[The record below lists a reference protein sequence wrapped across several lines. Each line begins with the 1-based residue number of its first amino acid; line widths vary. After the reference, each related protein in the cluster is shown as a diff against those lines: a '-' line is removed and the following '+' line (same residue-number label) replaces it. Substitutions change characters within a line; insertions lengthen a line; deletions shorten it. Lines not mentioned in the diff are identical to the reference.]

1 MKRFLLLLASLAAA
15 TASFGSDGRNVPGGD
30 VSHTID
36 KVNVL
41 PLALDDTI
49 QFRKQ
54 IIELNDP
61 RLLKPSFDP
70 MINFERSRLNWGAVN
85 SYERRARWGHYFKFF
100 WRATRKADLTLRF
113 EFRQQN
119 LGAFVQAKELDY
131 KGAKG
136 SFRSEFDVIGDRY
149 IEDGKVNGWRAILIE
164 NGKIVGLTQS
174 FLWN

>member
-15 TASFGSDGRNVPGGD
+15 TASFGADGRTTIGGD
-30 VSHTID
+30 VSHSID
-36 KVNVL
+36 KATVL

-61 RLLKPSFDP
+61 RLFKPSFDQ
-70 MINFERSRLNWGAVN
+70 MINFERSRLSYGALN
-85 SYERRARWGHYFKFF
+85 NYERYARYGHYFVFF
-100 WRATRKADLTLRF
+100 WRANRKADLTLRF
-113 EFRQQN
+113 EYRQQE
-119 LGAFVQAKELDY
+119 LGAYVQAKELDY

-136 SFRSEFDVIGDRY
+136 SFRSEFDIIGARY
-149 IEDGKVNGWRAILIE
+149 NDDGKVTGWRALLIE
-164 NGKIVGLTQS
+164 NGKIVALNQS

>member
-15 TASFGSDGRNVPGGD
+15 TAAFGADRRSVPGGD

-36 KVNVL
+36 KATVL
-41 PLALDDTI
+41 PLALDDAF

-61 RLLKPSFDP
+61 ALYKPSFDP
-70 MINFERSRLNWGAVN
+70 MINFERARLNYGSLN
-85 SYERRARWGHYFKFF
+85 NYERRERWGHYFVFL
-100 WRATRKADLTLRF
+100 WRSTRKADLTLRF
-113 EFRQQN
+113 EYRQQA
-119 LGAFVQAKELDY
+119 LGAYVQAKEIEY
-131 KGAKG
+131 QGAKG
-136 SFRSEFDVIGDRY
+136 SYRSEFDIIGDRY
-149 IEDGKVNGWRAILIE
+149 IEDGKVNGWRALLIE